1 MRKKLLTALL
11 AATALITCA
20 FGLSACGDDENK
32 GAVWGEEYSVQTAY
46 AVATELGYQGTLEE
60 FIASISGKDGTDGE
74 DGKDGKNGI
83 DGING
88 KDGLGIQ
95 SVAINTEGKLV
106 IVFTDKTEKVLGKVT
121 GADGKGIDKVEINS
135 DGQTV
140 ITFTDGTSK
149 NLGNL
154 SACEHSYLGW
164 ETGIA
169 PDCTSI
175 GYDLRT
181 CTKCGD
187 KDYKLIAKTNHVWGD
202 GVVLI
207 KPTSKQTGL
216 QLYSC
221 TICRTAKTEVL
232 DKIEVMSE
240 EEWKA
245 AVHATLMADNFTY
258 EGDSNSPGATEP
270 IWYEKVAFNLDNG
283 LSYYYTDRV
292 SDEGCKYKEE
302 VYYKLDKE
310 DKISFNNTSYIY
322 ESDPS
327 KNEIYGWVY
336 AATESDYSR
345 SYNKEHPEEVKFDLD
360 NHGYSMLESFGNCLT
375 EESWHG
381 NLLED
386 AYDFFEFDVETQS
399 YDYTDEDGMIFSFK
413 FADGYI
419 SEFSMRF
426 EYEGITN
433 SMIMIFSDYGTT
445 KVTIP
450 QELIDEAREKGLEY
464 EYWYGLEP
472 NTEIVVKPQYFG
484 YNLTAIGADTFHGDE
499 LIKITI
505 PVTVK
510 TIGKYAF
517 HSCRN
522 LKDIVFGGT
531 KAQWE
536 AIQKGENWDEGVTHY
551 TVHCSDV
558 DIEGLTT
565 YNFEAELTDL
575 SNFSGLGFSGM
586 ATGKGAIVRDDTGA
600 NASGGFWVDYM
611 YGKGCSLTFE
621 FDCDKEVTDATL
633 IFRLSA
639 RFIEELILTE
649 EDLVIAVN
657 GQPLQFGQIKI
668 SDIDTDIDSKIH
680 PFDDFTVGTALNLKQ
695 GKNIVV
701 ITVTGNRQ
709 HDLPGTLQAL
719 APMVDCIK
727 ITTTANL
734 TWTPCTENLD

>member
-11 AATALITCA
+11 AATALIAGA

-60 FIASISGKDGTDGE
+60 FIASISGKNGTDGE
-74 DGKDGKNGI
+74 DGKDGKDGL

-88 KDGLGIQ
+88 KDGKGI
-95 SVAINTEGKLV
+95 
-106 IVFTDKTEKVLGKVT
+106 EKVEV
-121 GADGKGIDKVEINS
+121 NS
-135 DGQTV
+135 DGELV
-140 ITFTDGTSK
+140 ITFTDATTV
-149 NLGNL
+149 NLGAL
-154 SACEHSYLGW
+154 YACKHSYTQW
-164 ETGIA
+164 EKGLA
-169 PDCTSI
+169 PTCTSI

-187 KDYKLIAKTNHVWGD
+187 KDYKIVEQTDHIWDD

-216 QLYSC
+216 KLYSC
-221 TICRTAKTEVL
+221 TVCRTAKTEVL

-240 EEWKA
+240 EEWRA
-245 AVHATLMADNFTY
+245 AVHATLMSDNFTY
-258 EGDSNSPGATEP
+258 EGDSDTPGATEP
-270 IWYEKVAFNLDNG
+270 IWYEKVAFNLDEG

-292 SDEGCKYKEE
+292 RDDGCKYKEE
-302 VYYKLDKE
+302 VYYKLDKA

-322 ESDPS
+322 ENDPS
-327 KNEIYGWVY
+327 KNEIYGWKYY
-336 AATESDYSR
+336 ATISDYSR

-360 NHGYSMLESFGNCLT
+360 NHGYSMLESLGNWLT
-375 EESWHG
+375 YEAWDG
-381 NLLED
+381 KLLED
-386 AYDFFEFDVETQS
+386 AYDCFEFDVDTQAYS
-399 YDYTDEDGMIFSFK
+399 YTDEDGMTYSFK
-413 FADGYI
+413 FEDGYI
-419 SEFSMRF
+419 SEFSVLF
-426 EYEGITN
+426 EDQGIMN
-433 SMIMIFSDYGTT
+433 SMVMTFSDYGTT
-445 KVTIP
+445 KVTVP
-450 QELIDEAREKGLEY
+450 QELIDEAREKGLEF
-464 EYWYGLEP
+464 EYWYGMEP

-484 YNLTAIGADTFHGDE
+484 YNLTAIGADTFHGEE

-536 AIQKGENWDEGVTHY
+536 AIEKGECWDEGVTHY

-575 SNFSGLGFSGM
+575 TDFVGNGFSGS
-586 ATGKGAIVRDDTGA
+586 AAGKNAIVKDSGYA
-600 NASGGFWVDYM
+600 NASGGCWVDYM
-611 YGKGCSLTFE
+611 YRPGCSLTFE
-621 FDCDKEVTDATL
+621 FDSDKAVSDATL
-633 IFRLSA
+633 ILRLSA
-639 RFIEELILTE
+639 MFVEELILTE
-649 EDLVIAVN
+649 QDLVIAVN
-657 GQPLQFGQIKI
+657 GRALQYGQIKI
-668 SDIDTDIDSKIH
+668 TDIETGIGSKTH
-680 PFDDFTVGTALNLKQ
+680 PFDDFTVGTALNLNQ

-701 ITVTGNRQ
+701 ITVTGNR
-709 HDLPGTLQAL
+709 HYDLPGTLQAL
-719 APMVDCIK
+719 APIVDCIK

-734 TWTPCTENLD
+734 TWNPCTENLV